1 MSPPSRMA
9 RRFMNVTAGEP
20 DTDDISLFVI
30 AGDAPQ
36 YTAAAKKIID
46 EWSASGQPA

>member
-9 RRFMNVTAGEP
+9 RRFMTAGEP